1 MQKRWALLNL
11 ILQDNVINFNF
22 PCKPKLFVH
31 RVGRVARAGRTGT
44 AFSLVSGDE
53 VILMYILTTICDI
66 RLHLLGWHLYIFINI
81 IMYHM
86 NSFPHATMC

>member
-1 MQKRWALLNL
+1 MVGNPNAKRWALLNL

-66 RLHLLGWHLYIFINI
+66 RLHVDGIYTSSLISLCI
-81 IMYHM
+81 I
-86 NSFPHATMC
+86 